1 MNRRDYPGSTPYTEE
16 ELALV
21 DPPPVDASTEDMEEA
36 KKNGLEFMEH
46 RAREVYEFLE
56 DLVRRERV
64 PSANPADNTG
74 GIVLGGWSYG
84 GVWMQALLAF
94 VDSFPVRDVDLS
106 KYVRR
111 VVCYGQTF
119 SVKTIMARQT
129 H

>member
-1 MNRRDYPGSTPYTEE
+1 MV
-16 ELALV
+16 A
-21 DPPPVDASTEDMEEA
+21 PPPVDASTEDMEEA
-36 KKNGLEFMEH
+36 KKNGLKFMEH
-46 RAREVYEFLE
+46 RAREVYEFIE
-56 DLVRRERV
+56 DLVRRDRV

-74 GIVLGGWSYG
+74 GIVVGGWSCG

-106 KYVRR
+106 NYVRH

-119 SVKTIMARQT
+119 PVTIIMARQT